1 MKFGYNV
8 FDNAMKRFTKHNF
21 LKWLPWASASIQTLA
36 TELENAGKNVLLQ
49 RKKTVISLI

>member
-49 RKKTVISLI
+49 RKKLNQLFL